1 MRPPTPSELQQYDG
15 PALEPLL
22 KRIHQEHGPRV
33 KIVKAERVRE
43 GGVLGFFAR
52 EMFRLTVDTRSSK
65 AAQNQA
71 ASTGQS
77 RAGSQGQMSQGQ
89 GGQSPNQAT
98 NQTTSAINNATRYN
112 RQSNRQGDQIAQRG
126 SRGGGT
132 RNTLGSSRTSQNRL
146 SQSNLNSNSR
156 NAPTVGA
163 ALRSHKTPQPLKG
176 ETRSNTTQPT
186 TPSID
191 NPQPAPTPPPAPVPP
206 PASQTA
212 PSQNINPQPTTP
224 QPSAV
229 SPDNPPVNPASLVL
243 ADTLAQN
250 DKLELSTS
258 QQTTSQTRQ
267 VEDGLT
273 EDALHESTL
282 QGEETTEH
290 TFADVLAQV
299 ASNQTP
305 VISKDTDTSFEPTN
319 DIVTGL
325 EVDSD
330 YHDGTYGDVDDDAVN
345 DGFISDYPYDATNHT
360 SVNPGYIEPDYTSN
374 NPEYMGSNDM
384 VVWGNDY
391 GEYPYTGHISSPDHP
406 IVASELLKMGI
417 PEQLLE
423 DYDIQMMDGNYEPVK
438 TAGILVDTFA
448 KLPTAPPP
456 PSLPGSLLAIVG
468 DLQRAKRLAAEIAT
482 EIGSDP
488 VAIPVV
494 SSRSVAK
501 TDPSLTA
508 RSALEVSER
517 APGWRR
523 NGSATVVVVV
533 SPLVGG
539 NRSWAK
545 LVLAA
550 MKPTAV
556 WGMAE
561 ALYKT
566 EEITAWAE
574 AIGGV
579 DALILTEVRHSVSP
593 ATATRTGIPVA
604 RLDESRASPERWATV
619 VGDLLNQAFAHRQ
632 KSRTG

>member
-1 MRPPTPSELQQYDG
+1 MKPPTPSELQQYDG

-22 KRIHQEHGPRV
+22 ERIHKEHGPRV

-52 EMFRLTVDTRSSK
+52 EMFRLTIDTRSSK
-65 AAQNQA
+65 TVQSQV
-71 ASTGQS
+71 ASMGQS
-77 RAGSQGQMSQGQ
+77 RVGSQGQKSQGQ
-89 GGQSPNQAT
+89 GGQSPSRATSQTTPAT
-98 NQTTSAINNATRYN
+98 NDATRY
-112 RQSNRQGDQIAQRG
+112 SRQGDQIAQRG
-126 SRGGGT
+126 GRGGGA

-146 SQSNLNSNSR
+146 SQSNLNSNSI

-176 ETRSNTTQPT
+176 ETRSNTTRPT

-191 NPQPAPTPPPAPVPP
+191 NPQPVSASPPV
-206 PASQTA
+206 SQTT
-212 PSQNINPQPTTP
+212 PSQSINPQPTMP

-250 DKLELSTS
+250 DKLELSAA
-258 QQTTSQTRQ
+258 QQTTDQARQ
-267 VEDGLT
+267 AEDGLT
-273 EDALHESTL
+273 KGALHESTI
-282 QGEETTEH
+282 QEEKTTGPV
-290 TFADVLAQV
+290 FADVLAQV
-299 ASNQTP
+299 ASNQT
-305 VISKDTDTSFEPTN
+305 SAGNKETGTSFEPTN
-319 DIVTGL
+319 DIITGL
-325 EVDSD
+325 EVDPG
-330 YHDGTYGDVDDDAVN
+330 YNDGTYGDIDDDAVN
-345 DGFISDYPYDATNHT
+345 DGFISDAPYDATNYT
-360 SVNPGYIEPDYTSN
+360 SFDPEYIEPDYAGN
-374 NPEYMGSNDM
+374 YQEYMGSNDM

-391 GEYPYTGHISSPDHP
+391 GEYPHMGHISSPDHP

-417 PEQLLE
+417 SEQLLG
-423 DYDIQMMDGNYEPVK
+423 DYDIQMMDGNYEPIK

-468 DLQRAKRLAAEIAT
+468 DLQRAKKLAAEIAT

-501 TDPSLTA
+501 IDPSLTA

-593 ATATRTGIPVA
+593 ATATATGIPIA
-604 RLDESRASPERWATV
+604 RLDENRASPERWATV
-619 VGDLLNQAFAHRQ
+619 VGDLLNQAFAPRQ
-632 KSRTG
+632 RNRAG